1 MTTTPTRRERL
12 RAATVHEIK
21 DAARGML
28 VTGGPQAI
36 SLRAIAREMGMT
48 APAIYRYFPSLD
60 ALIGELVDDLYDEIR
75 RAVEEARDI
84 EPDDGRKQL
93 TEMARAFRNW
103 SIAHRAEFGLLFG
116 TPVAEVATFEE
127 DHCLDPEHSGHR
139 FGAVF
144 LGTFASLWHRAPFPT
159 PPPETIA
166 EGLAASLE
174 PYRQAHG
181 SDMDLPVEVMYLY
194 LSGWTRLYGLV
205 AMEVFGHM
213 RWAMSDGSPLFETE
227 VANFVRQLTPA

>member
-21 DAARGML
+21 DAARRML

-60 ALIGELVDDLYDEIR
+60 ALIGDLVDDLYDEIR
-75 RAVEEARDI
+75 RAVEEARDTA
-84 EPDDGRKQL
+84 PDDELRQL
-93 TEMARAFRNW
+93 AEMARAFRNW
-103 SIAHRAEFGLLFG
+103 SITHRAEFGLLFG
-116 TPVAEVATFEE
+116 TPVPEVASFEE
-127 DHCLDPEHSGHR
+127 HCLDPEHSGHR

-144 LGTFASLWHRAPFPT
+144 LASFASLWHRAPFPT

-166 EGLAASLE
+166 DGLATSLE
-174 PYRQAHG
+174 PYREAHG
-181 SDMDLPVEVMYLY
+181 PDMDLPLEVMYLY
-194 LSGWTRLYGLV
+194 LSSWTRLYGLV

-213 RWAMSDGSPLFETE
+213 RWAMSDGAPLFETE
-227 VANFVRQLTPA
+227 LANFVRQLSPA